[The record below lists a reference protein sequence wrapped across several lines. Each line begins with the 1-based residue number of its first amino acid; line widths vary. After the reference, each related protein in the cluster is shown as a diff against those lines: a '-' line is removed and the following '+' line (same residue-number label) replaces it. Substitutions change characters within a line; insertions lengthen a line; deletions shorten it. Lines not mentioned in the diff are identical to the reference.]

1 MLRIRVLG
9 SIPPT
14 LDGRPVELGG
24 ARQRRLLG
32 MLAAADGRVVST
44 ERLVDQLWDGAVTD
58 AASRT
63 FRTYIARLRRS
74 IEAAGATDGGQL
86 VVTEAPGYRL
96 GTDVAIDADE
106 FSAAIDEARD
116 RLTVG
121 EAASAWNG
129 LNEALAL
136 WSGDAFDEFA
146 GEEWASPSAIRLEE
160 LRLVA
165 RELRISAQIELGRH
179 AEAIAEIDAF
189 IAEQPLRE
197 TPRRDQMIALYRAGR
212 HAEALRAGREYAKF
226 LGEETGLE
234 PSTAITDIETMI
246 IEGDPRLDSTPRA
259 GASAATCSKN
269 RSARTPSGWSTA
281 PVNPRSAATSL
292 SPWSPPHL
300 PTIRTSS
307 EDSRAEPRRLRASNT
322 RESCRSTTTG
332 ASQAARIS

>member
-9 SIPPT
+9 SIAAT

-165 RELRISAQIELGRH
+165 RELRISRADRT
-179 AEAIAEIDAF
+179 
-189 IAEQPLRE
+189 RS
-197 TPRRDQMIALYRAGR
+197 PRRSDRRDRRIHCRTA
-212 HAEALRAGREYAKF
+212 AERD
-226 LGEETGLE
+226 
-234 PSTAITDIETMI
+234 PST
-246 IEGDPRLDSTPRA
+246 
-259 GASAATCSKN
+259 
-269 RSARTPSGWSTA
+269 
-281 PVNPRSAATSL
+281 
-292 SPWSPPHL
+292 
-300 PTIRTSS
+300 
-307 EDSRAEPRRLRASNT
+307 
-322 RESCRSTTTG
+322 
-332 ASQAARIS
+332 